1 MKRLL
6 LCLGAC
12 GPSYSPVELSWPV
25 HQMSAAGDHTL
36 VITETQGT
44 TLDAGTVESAGTPV
58 ALPNDPDSGEP
69 MTLMLPTA
77 TAIAVG
83 DRHACIV
90 STQQVWCWG
99 DNSGGALGAW
109 RACDTEGCVLAP
121 AVMPTLSAIRAVAA
135 GNDVTCATTLDDTV
149 MCWGD
154 GSHGAVGGSIVSAL
168 DPPVP
173 IMLPDD
179 KPLYA
184 QRVVVTESTACAID
198 HARSAWCWGEGF
210 GGAPQRLPYTGVVD
224 IAVNGDHGCVI
235 ADTGLTCWGDNI
247 NGQIDASLAQS
258 CDSDCVLPPTPVAID
273 AVRVVVGARH
283 TCTLDA
289 TGDVTC
295 FGSNEHGQLARSD
308 SFLVGAPGVALSGA
322 VDLVA
327 GATHTCAV
335 AADHDAWC
343 WGDQ

>member
-1 MKRLL
+1 MKRMLF
-6 LCLGAC
+6 CLGAC

-25 HQMSAAGDHTL
+25 HAMSAAGDHTL
-36 VITETQGT
+36 VLTDTQGS

-58 ALPNDPDSGEP
+58 ALPDDPETGEP
-69 MTLMLPTA
+69 MALMLPTA

-90 STQQVWCWG
+90 SAQQVWCWG
-99 DNSGGALGAW
+99 DNAGGALGAQ
-109 RACDTEGCVLAP
+109 RACVGDGCVLAP
-121 AVMPTLSAIRAVAA
+121 GMMPTLSAIGALAA
-135 GNDVTCATTLDDTV
+135 GTDFTCATTTDDTV

-154 GSHGAVGGSIVSAL
+154 DSHGELGGSVVPAL
-168 DPPVP
+168 DPPLPV
-173 IMLPDD
+173 MLPDD

-184 QRVVVTESTACAID
+184 THVAVSQSTACAID
-198 HARSAWCWGEGF
+198 RARSAWCWGDGF
-210 GGAPQRLPYTGVVD
+210 GATPQRLPYTGVVD

-235 ADTGLTCWGDNI
+235 SDAGLTCWGDNI
-247 NGQIDASLAQS
+247 NGQIDASLA
-258 CDSDCVLPPTPVAID
+258 DSTLPATPVAID

-283 TCTLDA
+283 TCTLA
-289 TGDVTC
+289 ANGDVTC

-308 SFLVGAPGVALSGA
+308 SFLVGAPGLALTGA

-327 GATHTCAV
+327 GATHTCAL

>member
-6 LCLGAC
+6 FCLGAC
-12 GPSYSPVELSWPV
+12 GPSYSPVELTWPV
-25 HQMSAAGDHTL
+25 HQMTAAADHTL
-36 VITETQGT
+36 VITETQGS
-44 TLDAGTVESAGTPV
+44 TLDAGTVESAGAPV
-58 ALPNDPDSGEP
+58 PLPNDPESGEP

-83 DRHACIV
+83 EHHACIV
-90 STQQVWCWG
+90 SAQEVWCWG
-99 DNSGGALGAW
+99 DNSAGSLGAQ
-109 RACDTEGCVLAP
+109 RACVGGDCVLAP
-121 AVMPTLSAIRAVAA
+121 GMMPTLSAIRSLAA
-135 GNDVTCATTLDDTV
+135 GTDFTCATALDDTV

-154 GSHGAVGGSIVSAL
+154 GSYGELGGSIVSAL

-173 IMLPDD
+173 VMLPDD

-184 QRVVVTESTACAID
+184 QRVAISQSTACAID
-198 HARSAWCWGEGF
+198 RARSAWCWGQGF
-210 GGAPQRLPYTGVVD
+210 GSTPQRLPYTGVVD

-235 ADTGLTCWGDNI
+235 ADAGLICWGDNI
-247 NGQIDASLAQS
+247 NGQIDASLAKT
-258 CDSDCVLPPTPVAID
+258 CGNDCALPATPVAID

-283 TCTLDA
+283 TCTLGAD
-289 TGDVTC
+289 GDVTC

-308 SFLVGAPGVALSGA
+308 SFLVGEPGVAVSGA

-327 GATHTCAV
+327 GATHTCAA
-335 AADHDAWC
+335 AADHSAWC